1 MIRPLQAAILAR
13 AILSSVDFV
22 LDPVQ
27 ARVLGALI
35 EKEVTTPEYYP
46 LTLNALVN
54 ACNQKSNRD
63 PVVAYNEET
72 VEGAID
78 SLREKGLAAV
88 VSGAGMRVVKYR
100 QRFAEK
106 LNLGRRETAL
116 LCVLML
122 RGPQTVGELHGR
134 TERLHGF
141 ADLAEV
147 ESVLEQLMQREPD
160 PLAVRLPRLPGTKE
174 PRYAHLLSG
183 APEIAA
189 EASSPPAPRED
200 RLTALEAQV
209 RELREEVRS
218 LKDQFASF
226 RSQFE

>member
-1 MIRPLQAAILAR
+1 
-13 AILSSVDFV
+13 VDFV
-22 LDPVQ
+22 LSPVE

-63 PVVAYNEET
+63 PVVAYDEDT
-72 VEGAID
+72 VDAAID
-78 SLREKGLAAV
+78 ALREKGLAAV
-88 VSGAGMRVVKYR
+88 VSGAGMRVMKYR
-100 QRFAEK
+100 ERFAEK

-134 TERLHGF
+134 TERLHDFTG
-141 ADLAEV
+141 LTEAEA
-147 ESVLEQLMQREPD
+147 VLEQLMARTPN
-160 PLAVRLPRLPGTKE
+160 PLVVRLPRQPGTKE

-183 APEIAA
+183 APQMAA
-189 EASSPPAPRED
+189 EAPVEPAPTPREE
-200 RLTALEAQV
+200 RIAALEAEV
-209 RELREEVRS
+209 RELSDKLRR
-218 LKDQFASF
+218 LDQQLADF
-226 RSQFE
+226 RSKFE

>member
-1 MIRPLQAAILAR
+1 
-13 AILSSVDFV
+13 VEFV
-22 LDPVQ
+22 LNPEE
-27 ARVLGALI
+27 ARVLGSLI

-63 PVVAYNEET
+63 PVVAYDEET

-100 QRFAEK
+100 ERFAEK

-147 ESVLEQLMQREPD
+147 ESVLEQLMGREPD
-160 PLAVRLPRLPGTKE
+160 PLAMRLPRLPGTKE
-174 PRYAHLLSG
+174 PRYAHLLAG
-183 APEIAA
+183 VPEIAA
-189 EASSPPAPRED
+189 PAAPPASAPAPRED
-200 RLTALEAQV
+200 RVAALEAEV
-209 RELREEVRS
+209 RALREEISS
-218 LKDQFASF
+218 LKDQFAGF

>member
-1 MIRPLQAAILAR
+1 LTAQNPILTR
-13 AILSSVDFV
+13 AILSSVEFV
-22 LDPVQ
+22 LNPAE

-63 PVVAYNEET
+63 PVVAYDEET

-88 VSGAGMRVVKYR
+88 ISGAGMRVVKYR
-100 QRFAEK
+100 ERFAEK
-106 LNLGRRETAL
+106 LNLGRREMAL

-147 ESVLEQLMQREPD
+147 ESVLEQLMGREPD
-160 PLAVRLPRLPGTKE
+160 PLTARLPRLPGTKE

-189 EASSPPAPRED
+189 EMPPPPAPRED
-200 RLTALEAQV
+200 RLAALET
-209 RELREEVRS
+209 EVRALRDEIRN
-218 LKDQFASF
+218 LKDQFAGF